1 MITSIKKSD
10 ITKDYKE
17 LLINGI
23 AVNIPCGLSRDLCA
37 ALKYAESK
45 NKEPIEEI
53 DTIFEYLY
61 DTIILQNHWTSKTKR
76 CIINSYI
83 IYLS

>member
-10 ITKDYKE
+10 ITKDYKK

-45 NKEPIEEI
+45 NKEPLKEE
-53 DTIFEYLY
+53 DIFL
-61 DTIILQNHWTSKTKR
+61 S
-76 CIINSYI
+76 
-83 IYLS
+83 IYTNIRANFGWKVLIHGFIMQRRTLG

>member
-10 ITKDYKE
+10 ITKDYKK

-37 ALKYAESK
+37 IGMLNARKISISALIRVLHKM
-45 NKEPIEEI
+45 
-53 DTIFEYLY
+53 
-61 DTIILQNHWTSKTKR
+61 IITVMYRMHFKQ
-76 CIINSYI
+76 
-83 IYLS
+83 